1 MLPCCI
7 VRMATMIQ
15 AKLYNIKLLVRN
27 LEESVAFY
35 TKVFSWLGFTR
46 GRYWDDP
53 YDQQKAYTL
62 GNNHM
67 YMELFEGSSS
77 TYINVD
83 EKSIKGARIE
93 FFASSKDEVDEFY
106 SHLLK
111 NNVVIIEEP
120 KRYFDEL
127 WESCNMSDAVWYAV
141 YFLDP
146 NGIKFGLVYTND

>member
-1 MLPCCI
+1 
-7 VRMATMIQ
+7 MIQ
-15 AKLYNIKLLVRN
+15 AKLYNIKMIVRN
-27 LEESVAFY
+27 LEESVEFY

-53 YDQQKAYTL
+53 YDKRKAYTL

-67 YMELFEGSSS
+67 YMELVEKSSLPEAN
-77 TYINVD
+77 NVD
-83 EKSIKGARIE
+83 EKSIRGARIE

-106 SHLLK
+106 IHFLK

-127 WESCNMSDAVWYAV
+127 WKDCDMDDAIWYAV

-146 NGIKFGLVYTND
+146 NGIKFGLVHTNDY